1 MSDDN
6 KFGDKKNFMANMGMM
21 PFAAALNAGGMG
33 NFQMPFGNY
42 SNNNKSQE
50 MGNQMPFFW
59 MGPQGYQMP
68 MNNHSSKKDTDQ
80 KEFLGKRG
88 APSKKTFPTSLHQDN
103 DYSRIECP
111 ELCKLLS
118 ELDIPFDSID
128 KTFYLLLCKKALLQC
143 EKKTKKYK
151 MKDLSKYLSCVL
163 SKIDEKLLKN
173 GNLTKKEKEKSK
185 KEPIDDS
192 EKVIGDLELLEF

>member
-1 MSDDN
+1 
-6 KFGDKKNFMANMGMM
+6 
-21 PFAAALNAGGMG
+21 
-33 NFQMPFGNY
+33 
-42 SNNNKSQE
+42 
-50 MGNQMPFFW
+50 
-59 MGPQGYQMP
+59 
-68 MNNHSSKKDTDQ
+68 
-80 KEFLGKRG
+80 
-88 APSKKTFPTSLHQDN
+88 
-103 DYSRIECP
+103 
-111 ELCKLLS
+111 
-118 ELDIPFDSID
+118 
-128 KTFYLLLCKKALLQC
+128 LCKKALLQC

>member
-6 KFGDKKNFMANMGMM
+6 KFGDKKNFMNNMGMM

-33 NFQMPFGNY
+33 NFPMPYGNFG
-42 SNNNKSQE
+42 NNKSSD
-50 MGNQMPFFW
+50 MPNQMPFFW
-59 MGPQGYQMP
+59 MGPQYQMH
-68 MNNHSSKKDTDQ
+68 MNNNSSKKDSDS
-80 KEFLGKRG
+80 KDFLGKRN
-88 APSKKTFPTSLHQDN
+88 APSKKTIPSSSHQEN
-103 DYSRIECP
+103 ENSRIECP

-143 EKKTKKYK
+143 EKRTKKYK
-151 MKDLSKYLSCVL
+151 MKDLNKYLGCVV

-173 GNLTKKEKEKSK
+173 GNLSKKEKEKSK
-185 KEPIDDS
+185 KESIDDS
-192 EKVIGDLELLEF
+192 EKIIGDLE